1 MLIVNCEL
9 SFMLFREII
18 GQEEVKQ
25 QLRQS
30 VREGRIPHAQLFAGV
45 SGIGKLQ
52 LALAYAQYVNCPHRT
67 EEDSCGE
74 CPTCRQYHN
83 LQHPDLHFAFP
94 IVKTDSAD
102 TCNAFMD
109 TWRSMILNQPYFDLD
124 DWYKALGVETKQGMI
139 YEKESSEILRKLSLK
154 PFGDGYKVMIIWQPE
169 KMNPTCANK
178 LLKILEEPPAR
189 TLFIMVS
196 EHPEQLLSTIQ
207 SRVQTIRVPRLKEA
221 EIAQALVDQ
230 HKMSAADATDIARIA
245 NGSYLQAL
253 KKSDESEENQQE
265 LNDFIALFRDA
276 YTVGVLKDPK
286 KKFES
291 LKRLR
296 QWSADMADS
305 KVGREKQKHFLQYAQ
320 NQVREN
326 YIRNFSQPELN
337 YQMAA
342 EREFSNKFAP
352 FIHNGNVEQIML
364 ELEKAERQIEQ
375 NGNAK
380 MIFFDLCM
388 QMIVLIKKP
397 KNV

>member
-1 MLIVNCEL
+1 
-9 SFMLFREII
+9 MLFKEII

-25 QLRQS
+25 QLRLS

-67 EEDSCGE
+67 SEDSCGV
-74 CPTCRQYHN
+74 CPTCQQYRN

-102 TCNAFMD
+102 TCDAYMAP
-109 TWRSMILNQPYFDLD
+109 WRSIILKQHYFDLD

-178 LLKILEEPPAR
+178 LLKILEEPPKR

-207 SRVQTIRVPRLKEA
+207 SRVQTIRVPRLQA
-221 EIAQALVDQ
+221 ENIAQALMSQ
-230 HKMSAADATDIARIA
+230 HNMNETEARDIARIA

-253 KKSDESEENQQE
+253 KKSDETEENQQE
-265 LNDFIALFRDA
+265 LRDFIALFRDA
-276 YTVGVLKDPK
+276 YTVGVMRDPK
-286 KKFES
+286 MKFDS

-296 QWSADMADS
+296 QWSLEMADS

-326 YIRNFSQPELN
+326 YIRNFHQPELN
-337 YQMAA
+337 YQMSA
-342 EREFSNKFAP
+342 ERDFSVKFAP
-352 FIHNGNVEQIML
+352 FIHSGNVEQIML

-380 MIFFDLCM
+380 VIFFDLCL

-397 KNV
+397 KTSDN